1 MGKEQAEVAVLG
13 SGSWATALVK
23 MFSSNTDNIAWY
35 IREKDIIEH
44 ILKFRHNP
52 KYLSTVYLDTQK
64 LILTPDINRAVNLA
78 DVLVFVIPSAFL
90 KKCLANLRTDISGK
104 IVCSAIKGIV
114 PEDNY
119 IVGDFFHKNLDIPYR
134 NMVVLTGPTHAEEI
148 AMEKLTYLTIA
159 SQDRSTAER
168 VSGLLQNHY
177 LRTFISDDITGTEY
191 AAVIKNIYAIAAGIA
206 DGLGYGDNFH
216 AVLLSNA
223 ATEMNRF
230 IKAVYKNDRDFNSS
244 PYLGDLLV
252 TAYSK
257 FSRNRMFGNMIGKG
271 YSVRFTRMEMEMV
284 AEGYY
289 ASKCINEINKE
300 LRVEIPIADT
310 VFRILYQK
318 ASPSAE
324 FINLVD
330 KLK

>member
-35 IREKDIIEH
+35 IREKEIIEH

-52 KYLSTVYLDTQK
+52 KYLSTVYLDTDK
-64 LILTPDINRAVNLA
+64 LILTPDINRAVKLA
-78 DVLVFVIPSAFL
+78 DILVFVIPSAFL
-90 KKCLANLRTDISGK
+90 KKSLSNLNTDISGK
-104 IVCSAIKGIV
+104 MVCSAIKGIV

-119 IVGDFFHKNLDIPYR
+119 IVGDFFHKNLNIPYR

-159 SQDRSTAER
+159 SQDRSQAER

-206 DGLGYGDNFH
+206 DGLGYGDNFL

-230 IKAVYKNDRDFNSS
+230 VKAVYKNDRDFNSS

-289 ASKCINEINKE
+289 ASVCINEINKE
-300 LRVEIPIADT
+300 LKVEIPIADT
-310 VFRILYQK
+310 VYRILYQK
-318 ASPSAE
+318 ASPSVE
-324 FINLVD
+324 FRKLVD

>member
-23 MFSSNTDNIAWY
+23 MFSSNVENIAWY
-35 IREKDIIEH
+35 IREKNIIEH
-44 ILKFRHNP
+44 IQKYKHNP
-52 KYLSTVYLDTQK
+52 KYLSTINLDTNK
-64 LILTPDINRAVNLA
+64 LILTPDINMAVKLA
-78 DVLVFVIPSAFL
+78 DILVFVIPSAFL
-90 KKCLANLRTDISGK
+90 KKSLENLRADISGK
-104 IVCSAIKGIV
+104 LICSAIKGIV

-119 IVGDFFHKNLDIPYR
+119 IIGDFFHKRLNIPYK

-148 AMEKLTYLTIA
+148 AMEKLTFLTIA
-159 SQDRSTAER
+159 SKHRSAAER
-168 VSGLLQNHY
+168 VSELLQNHY

-191 AAVIKNIYAIAAGIA
+191 AAVIKNIYAIAAGMA
-206 DGLGYGDNFH
+206 DGLGFGDNFL

-223 ATEMNRF
+223 ATEMHRF
-230 IKAVYKNDRDFNSS
+230 VKAVYKNERDFNSS

-289 ASKCINEINKE
+289 ASDCINEINKK
-300 LRVEIPIADT
+300 LKVEIPIADT
-310 VFRILYQK
+310 VYRILYQK
-318 ASPSAE
+318 ASPSVE
-324 FINLVD
+324 FRKLID

>member
-35 IREKDIIEH
+35 IREKEIIEH

-52 KYLSTVYLDTQK
+52 KYLSTVYLDTDK
-64 LILTPDINRAVNLA
+64 LILTPDINRAVKLA
-78 DVLVFVIPSAFL
+78 DILVFVIPSAFL
-90 KKCLANLRTDISGK
+90 KKSLSNLNTDISGK
-104 IVCSAIKGIV
+104 MVCSAIKGIV

-119 IVGDFFHKNLDIPYR
+119 IVGDFFHKNLNIPYR

-159 SQDRSTAER
+159 SQDRSQAER

-206 DGLGYGDNFH
+206 DGLGYGDNFL

-230 IKAVYKNDRDFNSS
+230 VKAVYKNDRDFNSS

-289 ASKCINEINKE
+289 ASVCINEINKE
-300 LRVEIPIADT
+300 LKVETPIADT
-310 VFRILYQK
+310 VYRILYQK
-318 ASPSAE
+318 ASPSVE
-324 FINLVD
+324 FRKLVD